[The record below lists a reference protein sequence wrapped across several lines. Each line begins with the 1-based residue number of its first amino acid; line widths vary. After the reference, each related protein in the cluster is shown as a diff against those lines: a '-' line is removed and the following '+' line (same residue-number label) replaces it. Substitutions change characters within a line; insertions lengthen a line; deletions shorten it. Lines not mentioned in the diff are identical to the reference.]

1 MGKMSVLA
9 PRAASLTAPAGTI
22 VEGQDCG
29 TALMAGGGAVPSIE
43 RSVDRALSQ
52 APNANALLDV
62 TISNRRSGVPL
73 FYVTNCLTVR
83 GTATAVREWR

>member
-9 PRAASLTAPAGTI
+9 PRAVSPTAPAGTV

-29 TALMAGGGAVPSIE
+29 TAVLAGSGAVPSIE
-43 RSVDRALSQ
+43 RAVDRALSL

-73 FYVTNCLTVR
+73 FYVTNCLTVK
-83 GTATAVREWR
+83 GTAAAVREGK